1 MSNVTDVNRCLHCS
15 KSLSNRRPH
24 SKHCSSS
31 CRSKSY
37 RSRQKELNANVSVKL
52 VFSKADFNVFKQ
64 EAELDGILVNA
75 LLARKIH
82 NHSNQYQAI

>member
-37 RSRQKELNANVSVKL
+37 RSRQKELNAYVSVKL
-52 VFSKADFNVFKQ
+52 VFTKSDFNKLKS
-64 EAELDGILVNA
+64 EADLSGILINA
-75 LLARKIH
+75 LLTNKIAYSSH
-82 NHSNQYQAI
+82 QPQII

>member
-1 MSNVTDVNRCLHCS
+1 MPNVTVLNRCLCCS

-37 RSRQKELNANVSVKL
+37 RSRQKELKANVSVKL
-52 VFSKADFNVFKQ
+52 VFTKSDFNALKQ
-64 EAELDGILVNA
+64 EAELNGILINE
-75 LLARKIH
+75 LLASKIH
-82 NHSNQYQAI
+82 NYSSHQTI